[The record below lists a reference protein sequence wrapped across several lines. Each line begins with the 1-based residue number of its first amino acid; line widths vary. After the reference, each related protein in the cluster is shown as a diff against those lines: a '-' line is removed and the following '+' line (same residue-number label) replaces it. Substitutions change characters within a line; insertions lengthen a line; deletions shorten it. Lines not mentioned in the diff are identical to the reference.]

1 MSTKKAEITTVEFAW
16 EEVARSLFTAQGISS
31 GLWHLAVK
39 VNFIATTV
47 KIETGPGSPDGMP
60 TGMVGMVGLALIP
73 VPEPG
78 LMVFDASTLTRRPR
92 LSKAAASP
100 STRKT
105 VGSKRLG
112 FKKAAPK
119 A

>member
-16 EEVARSLFTAQGISS
+16 EEVARSLFIAQGITS

-39 VNFIATTV
+39 VNFAATTV
-47 KIETGPGSPDGMP
+47 KTEPGSPDGMP
-60 TGMVGMVGLALIP
+60 TGIVGMVGLALIP
-73 VPEPG
+73 APEPG
-78 LMVFDASTLTRRPR
+78 LMVFDASTLTRRSR
-92 LSKAAASP
+92 FSNAAASP

-105 VGSKRLG
+105 VGIKRLG
-112 FKKAAPK
+112 LKKAAPK

>member
-1 MSTKKAEITTVEFAW
+1 MSTKKVQTTPVEFAW
-16 EEVARSLFTAQGISS
+16 EEVARSLFVAQGITS

-39 VNFIATTV
+39 VNFAATTV
-47 KIETGPGSPDGMP
+47 KTEPGSPDGMP

-73 VPEPG
+73 APEPG